1 MSYLQ
6 QVIDEAKSNKPTAEP
21 VADNQTT
28 EAPAT
33 TEEAPKPEE
42 TVEKVETPSEQPEE
56 APKQPEQV
64 DNGSDKPEEAPKP
77 KKDLSNVSKE
87 EKAQYAFKRQL
98 EKQKTKYEQ
107 QIKEIQDSFKSQ
119 FDELKKT
126 VEEKTKPKEEVKTRH
141 DFDTDDEYIQYLS
154 DRRVDA
160 KLAEMDAK
168 KAKEAEEAAAKAKE
182 DEAYK
187 AYQQQITDTFEQ
199 NCAECFK
206 DEAAYGEFAA
216 KVNRADKNGLGGLLA
231 KAPAIRDY
239 IFTNKSG
246 PLVLNEMLTK
256 REAFVRVMSC
266 ASNPTD
272 AIIEMHDLARE
283 IKERANQPQE
293 VPAQPKMPR
302 LGKPGANH
310 TEGRKS
316 VTANDKDLINF
327 IRSRR

>member
-28 EAPAT
+28 EVPAT
-33 TEEAPKPEE
+33 TEEAPKQEE
-42 TVEKVETPSEQPEE
+42 TVETVETPSEQPEE

-64 DNGSDKPEEAPKP
+64 DNGSEKPEEAPKP
-77 KKDLSNVSKE
+77 KKDLSNDSKE

-107 QIKEIQDSFKSQ
+107 QIKEMQDSFKSQ

-160 KLAEMDAK
+160 KFAEMDAK

-182 DEAYK
+182 EEEYQ
-187 AYQQQITDTFEQ
+187 AYQQQITDTFTA

-206 DEAAYGEFAA
+206 DEASYAEFAK
-216 KVNRADKNGLGGLLA
+216 KVTKAYNNQLGNILQ
-231 KAPAIRDY
+231 KYPTVRDY
-239 IFTNKSG
+239 VFQNKSG
-246 PLVLNEMLTK
+246 PLVLNDMLTHK
-256 REAFVRVMSC
+256 ESFVRVMSV
-266 ASNPTD
+266 ADNPND
-272 AIIEMHDLARE
+272 CLLEMHDLARE

-293 VPAQPKMPR
+293 VPAQPKMPH

-327 IRSRR
+327 LRSRR